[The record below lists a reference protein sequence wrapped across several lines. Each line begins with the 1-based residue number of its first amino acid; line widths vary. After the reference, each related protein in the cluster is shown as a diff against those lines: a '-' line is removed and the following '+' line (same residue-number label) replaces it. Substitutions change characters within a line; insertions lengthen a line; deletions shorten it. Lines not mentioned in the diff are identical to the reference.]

1 MKSWGYLIWLNLKEG
16 KKSLVIGVTSWRAM
30 VLCSIRLWSILVW
43 LVSSKV
49 VILLYNHHFSWRVQ
63 LCMKHANWVILM
75 KTYTKL
81 KALMIRILFT
91 WLPPQSNQFLRCIEM
106 SGLNQQT
113 YHLDT
118 QEILLVSVKKL
129 GLMEKMFGE
138 FSESINL
145 KRWNNLFLLLL
156 INHGKN

>member
-1 MKSWGYLIWLNLKEG
+1 
-16 KKSLVIGVTSWRAM
+16 
-30 VLCSIRLWSILVW
+30 
-43 LVSSKV
+43 
-49 VILLYNHHFSWRVQ
+49 
-63 LCMKHANWVILM
+63 
-75 KTYTKL
+75 
-81 KALMIRILFT
+81 
-91 WLPPQSNQFLRCIEM
+91 M